1 MNTRIQTVYRVT
13 ADAETIEDRARG
25 IAVEQSVEMPV
36 EPIDSRFVLDEIL
49 GRVDDIKDLG
59 GGEYEVRI
67 GLASITTGFEAG
79 QFINMILGNTS
90 LQDGISLVDAVFP
103 PDIIKAF
110 GGPNHGLDGVRAKV
124 SASGALSA
132 TALKPQGTPPATLA
146 RLAYDIALGGIDYI
160 KDDHG
165 IADQTYNPFD
175 QRVPMIAEAVAK
187 AGAKTGI
194 PTRYLPSLNGN
205 LDQQRHQIETCHQ
218 NGVEGVLIAPMIC
231 GFSQFQTLKEENPDL
246 IFMTHPSMAGG
257 PMAAEFFFGKLMR
270 LMGSDASVFCN
281 YGGRFGYTP
290 ERCRK
295 IADLTLEPVEGLK
308 PCVPVPAGGME
319 LKRVPELLE
328 FFGPDVMLLIGGSL
342 LAAKENITK
351 ETAAFC
357 DAVRA
362 FGRKE

>member
-1 MNTRIQTVYRVT
+1 MNTRIQAIYRVR
-13 ADAETIEDRARG
+13 ADAKTIDARARG

-36 EPIDSRFVLDEIL
+36 PPIDDRFVLDEIL
-49 GRVDDIKDLG
+49 GRVEDIQDLG
-59 GGEYEVRI
+59 KDEYEVRI

-79 QFINMILGNTS
+79 QFMNVILGNTS
-90 LQDGISLVDAVFP
+90 LQDGISLVDAEFP

-110 GGPNHGLDGVRAKV
+110 GGPNHGLEGLRARVNAK
-124 SASGALSA
+124 GALSA
-132 TALKPQGTPPATLA
+132 TALKPQGTLPATLA

-165 IADQTYNPFD
+165 IADQYYSPFD
-175 QRVPMIAEAVAK
+175 QRVPVIAEAVHQ

-205 LDQQRHQIETCHQ
+205 LDAQRKQIAICRA
-218 NGVEGVLIAPMIC
+218 NGIDGVLIAPMIC
-231 GFSQFQTLKEENPDL
+231 GFSQFLTLKAENPDFL
-246 IFMTHPSMAGG
+246 FMTHPSMAGG
-257 PMAAEFFFGKLMR
+257 PMAPQFFFGKLVR
-270 LMGSDASVFCN
+270 LMGSDATVFCN

-290 ERCRK
+290 ELCRT
-295 IADLTLEPVEGLK
+295 ISNLALEETPGLK

-319 LKRVPELLE
+319 LKRVPELLD
-328 FFGPDVMLLIGGSL
+328 FFGQSVMLLIGGSL
-342 LAAKENITK
+342 LSAKENITK

-362 FGRKE
+362 YK

>member
-1 MNTRIQTVYRVT
+1 MNTRIQTVYRVK
-13 ADAETIEDRARG
+13 ADAKTIEARARG

-36 EPIDSRFVLDEIL
+36 EPIEDRFVLDEIL
-49 GRVDDIKDLG
+49 GHVDSITDLG
-59 GGEYEVRI
+59 GGDYEVRV
-67 GLASITTGFEAG
+67 GLASITTGYEAG

-110 GGPNHGLDGVRAKV
+110 GGPNHGLEGLRGKV
-124 SASGALSA
+124 NATGALSA
-132 TALKPQGTPPATLA
+132 TALKPQGTAPATLA

-165 IADQTYNPFD
+165 IADQTYSPFD
-175 QRVPMIAEAVAK
+175 QRVPVIAEAVAK

-205 LDQQRHQIETCHQ
+205 LDAQRRQIEICRR
-218 NGVEGVLIAPMIC
+218 NGVDGVLIAPMLC
-231 GFSQFQTLKEENPDL
+231 GFSQFQTLKNENPDFV
-246 IFMTHPSMAGG
+246 FMSHPSMAGG
-257 PMAAEFFFGKLMR
+257 PLAPQFYFGKLVR
-270 LMGSDASVFCN
+270 LMGSDATVFCN
-281 YGGRFGYTP
+281 YGGRFGYSKELCRQISDFALEETP
-290 ERCRK
+290 
-295 IADLTLEPVEGLK
+295 GLK

-319 LKRVPELLE
+319 LKRVPELLD
-328 FFGPDVMLLIGGSL
+328 FFGKDVMLLIGGSL
-342 LAAKENITK
+342 LSAKQNITR

-362 FGRKE
+362 YQ